1 MRLLSVLMIIML
13 VSTLGVS
20 CKKKDMTLE
29 DYAKIELEVNLPD
42 PALDEAKV
50 KEVAGKYGYNYA
62 QYKEMF
68 DKVQKDPALK
78 EKLGEMRL
86 QEQKPENR

>member
-1 MRLLSVLMIIML
+1 MRLLSVLMILML
-13 VSTLGVS
+13 VATLGVS
-20 CKKKDMTLE
+20 CKKKEMSLE

-50 KEVAGKYGYNYA
+50 AEVAKKYGYDYK

-68 DKVQKDPALK
+68 DRVQKDAALK
-78 EKLGEMRL
+78 EKLGEMRM
-86 QEQKPENR
+86 QEQKTEGK